1 MRSAAEV
8 ALEVSKHLSFV
19 GEALFPLI
27 LSQQVRSYGRSFVFQ
42 KVALSPKVLA
52 SIADWLQ
59 RVGVHTK
66 HTQQWQQNSVGR
78 VGRAVY

>member
-52 SIADWLQ
+52 SIAD
-59 RVGVHTK
+59 
-66 HTQQWQQNSVGR
+66 
-78 VGRAVY
+78 